1 MYEGDFQIRVRF
13 NLDTSNILTP
23 CIGHCI
29 LYNRVCDGC
38 HRTVEE
44 IERWKDM
51 TDEERKQIMREL
63 DFINKEPKI

>member
-1 MYEGDFQIRVRF
+1 M
-13 NLDTSNILTP
+13 LTP

-63 DFINKEPKI
+63 DFVNQERKL